1 MRPFDWHWI
10 KGVPRL
16 LATARP
22 EPVQQAE
29 RIVAM
34 QLHVVLPAK
43 IAVAAFALY
52 YLFSGSFP
60 GEHSVYVVVLEALQ
74 KYILIY
80 ILCNLVAGVVF
91 FLWRRLPAGLLQ
103 WLVFTLGLLD
113 GLFMAGLTF
122 MTGGFE
128 SMAYWMF
135 AGLIVLNAV
144 SIPLAVPQI
153 VLNLL
158 LSVFYLGAGLLDA
171 KVPLP
176 VLWAP
181 PPSAFR
187 SPVGPRTEGRG
198 NSTNEA
204 PLVQDTNRLARTN
217 RPARSPVSDLPY
229 SKPAEGNAVEPF
241 LPRLFVLWLLTACC
255 YGVQVLAERQR
266 HLRPATRMRLF
277 ACAPQTDQVAP
288 TYSPINDKPRD
299 RWGGERTLV
308 PLRPRCLHLR
318 QPRAAHPTAIK
329 TLGSRPA

>member
-22 EPVQQAE
+22 EPVRQAE

-74 KYILIY
+74 KYILID

-122 MTGGFE
+122 MTGGVV
-128 SMAYWMF
+128 SMAYSMF
-135 AGLIVLNAV
+135 AH
-144 SIPLAVPQI
+144 
-153 VLNLL
+153 
-158 LSVFYLGAGLLDA
+158 
-171 KVPLP
+171 
-176 VLWAP
+176 
-181 PPSAFR
+181 
-187 SPVGPRTEGRG
+187 VG
-198 NSTNEA
+198 
-204 PLVQDTNRLARTN
+204 
-217 RPARSPVSDLPY
+217 
-229 SKPAEGNAVEPF
+229 
-241 LPRLFVLWLLTACC
+241 
-255 YGVQVLAERQR
+255 
-266 HLRPATRMRLF
+266 
-277 ACAPQTDQVAP
+277 
-288 TYSPINDKPRD
+288 
-299 RWGGERTLV
+299 
-308 PLRPRCLHLR
+308 
-318 QPRAAHPTAIK
+318 
-329 TLGSRPA
+329 